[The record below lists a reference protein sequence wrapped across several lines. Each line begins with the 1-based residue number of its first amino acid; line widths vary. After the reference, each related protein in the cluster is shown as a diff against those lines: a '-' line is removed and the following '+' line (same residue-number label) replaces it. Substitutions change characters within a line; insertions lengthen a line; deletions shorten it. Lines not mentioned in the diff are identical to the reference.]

1 MTPIRLQQ
9 MLHDDLVTIQK
20 LTVMVT
26 PCPATSEFVDQVS
39 RLRKVLFDAQDQIL
53 SLMDQVDQ
61 RLLAVNPKD

>member
-39 RLRKVLFDAQDQIL
+39 QLRKTLFDAQDQIL
-53 SLMDQVDQ
+53 SFLD
-61 RLLAVNPKD
+61 RLERTDVRAR